1 MELKNTFKSITA
13 KVKQFNLFDKI
24 KKLFLS
30 AKKNKYVTFIF
41 FLLFCINY
49 FEFFRTDF
57 SFIPNHCHLKQK
69 GCEITA
75 S

>member
-41 FLLFCINY
+41 VCY
-49 FEFFRTDF
+49 
-57 SFIPNHCHLKQK
+57 
-69 GCEITA
+69 
-75 S
+75 